1 MQKLI
6 RTLGFAMLGLSLA
19 SCRLVYTPD
28 VQQGNLFDKTIDKN
42 IVGQLQPGLSKRQVL
57 VLMGTPSISTP
68 FDQNRWDYLST
79 YSRRGGPIQINK
91 LTLYF
96 NNDTLVRT
104 EGSLFS
110 QDAQDL
116 VRDSKKYHSSYPVD
130 ENEGDKT
137 KTPEEKAKDADK
149 SSGGDGSNGG

>member
-1 MQKLI
+1 MHKLI

-19 SCRLVYTPD
+19 SCRIAYVPD

-42 IVGQLQPGLSKRQVL
+42 IVNQLQPGLTKRQVL

-79 YSRRGGPIQINK
+79 YAHRGAPPRINK

-96 NNDTLVRT
+96 NNETLVRT
-104 EGSLFS
+104 EGNLFS
-110 QDAQDL
+110 QDAQEL
-116 VRDSKKYHSSYPVD
+116 VRDSKKYHASYPVD
-130 ENEGDKT
+130 ETEGDKT
-137 KTPEEKAKDADK
+137 KTAEEKAKDAEK
-149 SSGGDGSNGG
+149 ASGGDSSDH